1 MKKNVSA
8 KIGIAE
14 PTIQKTMKVLLSP
27 EQHATV
33 TFAANSKGMRVGAY
47 MQKIVMEQAEKDF
60 KEKVKGA

>member
-8 KIGIAE
+8 KIEVAE

-47 MQKIVMEQAEKDF
+47 MQKIIMEQAEKDF
-60 KEKVKGA
+60 KEKVKGV